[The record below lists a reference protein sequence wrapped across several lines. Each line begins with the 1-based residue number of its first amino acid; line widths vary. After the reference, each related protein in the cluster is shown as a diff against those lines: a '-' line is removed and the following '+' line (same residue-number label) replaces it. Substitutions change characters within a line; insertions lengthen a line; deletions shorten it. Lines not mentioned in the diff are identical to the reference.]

1 MNSAI
6 KNHTSSSKV
15 GIFVD
20 SANMYRNGGAR
31 MQYDV
36 LREYAC
42 RDHSDPVRLNAYV
55 SYDARRAKVDYDY
68 RKKAEGF
75 HSVLRDIGFKV
86 IIKEVKW
93 YEDID
98 EEGKM
103 TLVPKANADLDLA
116 VDALLQS
123 ENLDRVLLAS
133 GDGDFVQVVRA
144 LQNKGCR
151 VEVVALDNVSSA
163 LRQEADSFMSG
174 YLIPNLIPTPTP
186 APEWGQVG
194 SWVRGWCYYYDDTKG
209 IGFMRYLSRIDKNLW
224 LTDKRKYPDS
234 PFETSFFHFSKL
246 QDESLTN
253 RLPSRDFIFEFR
265 LAASERGPDKLNA
278 TDIRLVSEL

>member
-1 MNSAI
+1 
-6 KNHTSSSKV
+6 
-15 GIFVD
+15 
-20 SANMYRNGGAR
+20 

-36 LREYAC
+36 LREFAC
-42 RDHSDPVRLNAYV
+42 RDNSEPVRLNAYV
-55 SYDARRAKVDYDY
+55 SYDARRAKTDYDY

-93 YEDID
+93 YVD
-98 EEGKM
+98 EFGEQ
-103 TLVPKANADLDLA
+103 VQKANADLDLA

-123 ENLDRVLLAS
+123 ENLDRVLIAS

-174 YLIPNLIPTPTP
+174 YLIPNLIPTPSP

-209 IGFMRYLSRIDKNLW
+209 IGFMRYLTRIDRYLW

-234 PFETSFFHFSKL
+234 PFETTFFHFSKL
-246 QDESLTN
+246 QDDSITT
-253 RLPSRDFIFEFR
+253 RLPSRDFIFEFK
-265 LAASERGPDKLNA
+265 LAPSERGPDKLNA

>member
-1 MNSAI
+1 MNSVI
-6 KNHTSSSKV
+6 KNQHSGSKV

-20 SANMYRNGGAR
+20 SANIYRNGGNK

-42 RDHSDPVRLNAYV
+42 RDNSDPVRLNAYV
-55 SYDARRAKVDYDY
+55 SYDARRARTDYDY
-68 RKKAEGF
+68 RKKSEGF

-93 YEDID
+93 YTD
-98 EEGKM
+98 EEGKEI
-103 TLVPKANADLDLA
+103 PKANADLDLA

-123 ENLDRVLLAS
+123 ETLDRVLLAS

-174 YLIPNLIPTPTP
+174 YLIPNLIPTPHP

-209 IGFMRYLSRIDKNLW
+209 IGFMRYLTRIDKYLW

-234 PFETSFFHFSKL
+234 PYETTFFHFSRL
-246 QDESLTN
+246 QDDSVTN
-253 RLPSRDFIFEFR
+253 RLPSRDFIFEFK
-265 LAASERGPDKLNA
+265 LAASEREPEKLNA
-278 TDIRLVSEL
+278 TDIRLVTEL

>member
-1 MNSAI
+1 MKSA
-6 KNHTSSSKV
+6 SSTAKV

-36 LREYAC
+36 LREFAC
-42 RDHSDPVRLNAYV
+42 RDNSEPVRLNAYV
-55 SYDARRAKVDYDY
+55 SYDARRAKTDYDY

-93 YEDID
+93 YVD
-98 EEGKM
+98 EFGEQIQ
-103 TLVPKANADLDLA
+103 KANADLDLA

-123 ENLDRVLLAS
+123 EALDRVLIAS

-151 VEVVALDNVSSA
+151 VEVMALDNVSSA

-174 YLIPNLIPTPTP
+174 YLIPNLIPTPSP
-186 APEWGQVG
+186 APEWGQAG
-194 SWVRGWCYYYDDTKG
+194 SWVRGWCYYYDDAKG
-209 IGFMRYLSRIDKNLW
+209 IGFMRYLTRIDKYLW

-234 PFETSFFHFSKL
+234 PFETAFFHFSKL
-246 QDESLTN
+246 QDPSITD
-253 RLPSRDFIFEFR
+253 RLPSRDFIFEFK
-265 LAASERGPDKLNA
+265 LAPSERGPDKLNA
-278 TDIRLVSEL
+278 TDIRLASEL